1 MRKCLCVFY
10 FLLTAMVF
18 SGEIKSY
25 EDLVLHISGA
35 LNEKTKFQ
43 RPSFTNELAAFAD
56 SATNVEFRVTA
67 KLGMALA
74 LHEIA
79 ETTADAD
86 SFNLG
91 FGLISNVLNA
101 SNCPMNAWQRY
112 AAMSI
117 SCDYLNAVGKY
128 SDSFNVSTNALDLV
142 ERFAPKLETP
152 NFWSPP
158 MFYDGVPGAS
168 VKQSFQVN
176 AAAMSV
182 LLGNKEAVH
191 VFTNGLPSSLVRPL
205 LELINDV
212 K

>member
-1 MRKCLCVFY
+1 MRKCLCVF
-10 FLLTAMVF
+10 FILLAIMVF

-25 EDLVLHISGA
+25 GDLVSHISVA
-35 LNEKTKFQ
+35 LNDKTKFQ
-43 RPSFTNELAAFAD
+43 SPAFTNELAAFAD

-67 KLGMALA
+67 ELGRALA

-79 ETTADAD
+79 EATADAD

-117 SCDYLNAVGKY
+117 FCDYLNTVGKY
-128 SDSFNVSTNALDLV
+128 SDGFNVSTNALDLI
-142 ERFAPKLETP
+142 ERFVPKLESS
-152 NFWSPP
+152 NFWAPLMS
-158 MFYDGVPGAS
+158 YDGVPGAS
-168 VKQSFQVN
+168 VKQAFQVN

-182 LLGNKEAVH
+182 LLGNKVAVH
-191 VFTNGLPSSLVRPL
+191 AFTNGLPSSLVRPL

-212 K
+212 Q